1 MNELNGILDVYT
13 HNGNADG
20 KVSVTFIIVRW
31 ILLSYMRESL
41 YNIMKESPV
50 RIYKPKTADA
60 LFLHSA
66 CGIYPPALNPH
77 HR

>member
-1 MNELNGILDVYT
+1 MLIRN
-13 HNGNADG
+13 NGNADG
-20 KVSVTFIIVRW
+20 KVSASFIFVRW
-31 ILLSYMRESL
+31 ILLSYMHEPL
-41 YNIMKESPV
+41 YTIMKERPV
-50 RIYKPKTADA
+50 RIYKLKTADA